1 MTYMNDLE
9 KQSIIIWL
17 ISYLVTFGMDTYTTY
32 LFLMYIGNSGYKFN
46 DIDMDIDDF
55 DEPLED
61 SLIDKIISLIPI
73 LNVFH
78 KGFETLRYSKEME
91 KDLMYLKMTNFI
103 VPMQEDEYKRF
114 LDNKCLNT
122 LFDISYKKEKEEQI
136 EDFKTK
142 LDTLDN
148 AIKDDSV
155 MPVLFNYGNSDVYV
169 YFKEDKN
176 GRKRKREDVN

>member
-1 MTYMNDLE
+1 
-9 KQSIIIWL
+9 
-17 ISYLVTFGMDTYTTY
+17 
-32 LFLMYIGNSGYKFN
+32 
-46 DIDMDIDDF
+46 
-55 DEPLED
+55 
-61 SLIDKIISLIPI
+61 
-73 LNVFH
+73 
-78 KGFETLRYSKEME
+78 
-91 KDLMYLKMTNFI
+91 MYLKMTNFI

-155 MPVLFNYGNSDVYV
+155 MPVLFNYGDSDVYV

-176 GRKRKREDVN
+176 VRKRKREDVN